1 MMTNAGKS
9 RTIQLL
15 YFAWVR
21 EAIGRDSEAIDVP
34 SNITTVARLLDWLAA
49 SSEAHARAFADRA
62 RLRAAIDQRFVPLDA
77 PIADAR
83 EIAIFPPVT
92 GG

>member
-1 MMTNAGKS
+1 M
-9 RTIQLL
+9 RLL

-21 EAIGRDSEAIDVP
+21 EQVGIGEETLDPP
-34 SNITTVARLLDWLAA
+34 SAVRSVADLIAWLAGR
-49 SSEAHARAFADRA
+49 SPGHAAAFAEPG

-77 PIADAR
+77 ELGAAA
-83 EIAIFPPVT
+83 EVAIFPPVT

>member
-1 MMTNAGKS
+1 MTK
-9 RTIQLL
+9 LL

-21 EAIGRDSEAIDVP
+21 ERVGVAEEDVALP
-34 SNITTVARLLDWLAA
+34 PGLATVADLLDWLAA
-49 SSEAHARAFADRA
+49 RSPGHAAALADRA
-62 RLRAAIDQRFVPLDA
+62 AIRVGVDQHFA
-77 PIADAR
+77 GTGASIAGAS

>member
-1 MMTNAGKS
+1 M
-9 RTIQLL
+9 RVL

-21 EAIGRDSEAIDVP
+21 EAVGIAQEDVTP
-34 SNITTVARLLDWLAA
+34 PAEVATVAGLIDWLAG
-49 SSEAHARAFADRA
+49 SSDGHARAFADRG
-62 RLRAAIDQRFVPLDA
+62 RLRCAVDQAFVALDA
-77 PIADAR
+77 PIAGAR

>member
-1 MMTNAGKS
+1 MAVEM
-9 RTIQLL
+9 L

-21 EAIGRDSEAIDVP
+21 ESVGRGSERVDPPAEAG
-34 SNITTVARLLDWLAA
+34 TVAELLDWLAGT
-49 SSEAHARAFADRA
+49 SPSHAAAFADRS
-62 RLRAAIDQRFVPLDA
+62 RLRAAVDQQFVPLDA
-77 PIADAR
+77 TITGAR

>member
-1 MMTNAGKS
+1 M
-9 RTIQLL
+9 IDIL

-21 EAIGRDSEAIDVP
+21 ERIGTGAETLSPP
-34 SNITTVARLLDWLAA
+34 SQIATGHAA
-49 SSEAHARAFADRA
+49 ALADRA
-62 RLRAAIDQRFVPLDA
+62 AIRVAIDQDFVAMDA
-77 PIADAR
+77 AIAGGR

>member
-1 MMTNAGKS
+1 MD
-9 RTIQLL
+9 LL

-21 EAIGRDSEAIDVP
+21 ESIGTGAESVDPPEAVV
-34 SNITTVARLLDWLAA
+34 NVADLICWLSQHSPGHAA
-49 SSEAHARAFADRA
+49 AFADPA

-77 PIADAR
+77 ELGNAK
-83 EIAIFPPVT
+83 EVAIFPPVT

>member
-1 MMTNAGKS
+1 MVLA
-9 RTIQLL
+9 IL

-21 EAIGRDSEAIDVP
+21 EAVGSGEEQVRPPE
-34 SNITTVARLLDWLAA
+34 TVATVADLIDWLAA
-49 SSEAHARAFADRA
+49 RTPGHARAFADRA

-77 PIADAR
+77 PLGEAR
-83 EIAIFPPVT
+83 EVAFFPPVT